1 MNIIYLILITVLGL
15 GLRVIGLNKTQ
26 GLWNDEY
33 VSWMIASKPLGA
45 DFVHGILSQCH
56 MPFYYLYLKF
66 FMHFGG
72 NGDLFLR
79 ATSVLAG
86 VLSIIVMYFV
96 GLQHSK
102 KTALICALFTSISSF
117 LIYYSQ
123 EVRIYSLL
131 FLISALTLLY
141 LLRFL
146 KNKTW
151 TTLGGLVL
159 FNFLIIF
166 THTIGFVF
174 VFFELV
180 ALTILL
186 FNEYKKQ
193 LLTIWGGIIVLGG
206 ICLPQIIHIFT
217 AKSFSQWWGTFSI
230 SKIGFLFTDYFSPVL
245 TNLVNAPD
253 NFLYVKS
260 LSFVFFTIVP
270 TLIALVF
277 IARALYKNK
286 KNIALFSICV
296 GFVLIMT
303 VAAILGKLV
312 FITKYSIEIYPILL
326 FLAAYGACSFENK
339 KIANTFIAC
348 FCAISLTY
356 LFISPTSA
364 PKIPRPQ
371 GHKLVADL
379 LNRAKPNQN
388 DIIILEYYS
397 KDRYEKYFD
406 FSKFQIISIDKANFP
421 EYFMSDKDVAEIF
434 TNGKPLLKDI
444 FAEKK
449 SSYLDY
455 VMRDS
460 VLSKVQKGQNVIV
473 IIPDSVAFYSKDDIK
488 AITSDRYRYEH
499 TPFLYLIFSYVRNR
513 VFDDLQQGLAVTRYE
528 KLGDWSLIQFTKLNK

>member
-1 MNIIYLILITVLGL
+1 MNAIYLILITVLGF
-15 GLRVIGLNKTQ
+15 GLRIIGLNKTQ

-79 ATSVLAG
+79 STSVLTG

-141 LLRFL
+141 FLRFL

-151 TTLGGLVL
+151 TTLSGLVL
-159 FNFLIIF
+159 FNFLIVF

-174 VFFELV
+174 VFFELI

-186 FNEYKKQ
+186 FKEYKKQ
-193 LLTIWGGIIVLGG
+193 LLMIWGGVLLLGG
-206 ICLPQIIHIFT
+206 ICLPQVIHIFT
-217 AKSFSQWWGTFSI
+217 AKSFSQWWGSFSI

-260 LSFVFFTIVP
+260 LSFIFFTIVP
-270 TLIALVF
+270 TLIAIAF
-277 IARALYKNK
+277 IGRALYKNK
-286 KNIALFSICV
+286 TNITLFSICV
-296 GFVLIMT
+296 GVIVVMAI
-303 VAAILGKLV
+303 AAIFGKLV

-326 FLAAYGACSFENK
+326 FLAAFGACSFERK
-339 KIANTFIAC
+339 KIANCFIAI

-364 PKIPRPQ
+364 PKIPRLQ
-371 GHKLVADL
+371 GHRLVANL
-379 LNRAKPNQN
+379 LNQAKPNSG

-397 KDRYEKYFD
+397 KERYEKYYD
-406 FSKFQIISIDKANFP
+406 FSKYQVMSIDKANFP
-421 EYFMSDKDVAEIF
+421 QYFIPDRDVSEIF
-434 TNGKPLLKDI
+434 TNGKELLKEI
-444 FAEKK
+444 FTEKK
-449 SSYLDY
+449 GSYLDY
-455 VMRDS
+455 VLRDS
-460 VLSKVQKGQNVIV
+460 ILSKVKEGQNVFVIV
-473 IIPDSVAFYSKDDIK
+473 PNSVAIYSSNDIK
-488 AITSDRYRYEH
+488 SIANDNYRYEH
-499 TPFLYLIFSYVRNR
+499 TPLLYLVFSYAKNR
-513 VFDDLQQGLAVTRYE
+513 VFYDLLQGLAVTRYE
-528 KLGDWSLIQFTKLNK
+528 DLGDWSLVRFTKLNK

>member
-1 MNIIYLILITVLGL
+1 MNAICLILITVLGF
-15 GLRVIGLNKTQ
+15 GLRLIGLNKTQ

-72 NGDLFLR
+72 SGDLFLR

-102 KTALICALFTSISSF
+102 KTATICALFTSISSF

-151 TTLGGLVL
+151 TTLGGLIL

-166 THTIGFVF
+166 THTIGFAF
-174 VFFELV
+174 VFFELI

-186 FNEYKKQ
+186 FKEYRKQ
-193 LLTIWGGIIVLGG
+193 LLTVWFGILVLGG
-206 ICLPQIIHIFT
+206 ICLPQVIHIFT

-253 NFLYVKS
+253 KFLYIKS

-270 TLIALVF
+270 TLIAIAF
-277 IARALYKNK
+277 ICRALYKNK
-286 KNIALFSICV
+286 TNIALFSICV
-296 GFVLIMT
+296 GV
-303 VAAILGKLV
+303 VAVMAIASSIGKLV

-326 FLAAYGACSFENK
+326 FLTAFGACSLERK
-339 KIANTFIAC
+339 KIANCLVAF

-364 PKIPRPQ
+364 PKIPRLQ
-371 GHKLVADL
+371 GHKLVANL
-379 LNRAKPNQN
+379 LNQANPNSG

-397 KDRYEKYFD
+397 KERYEKYYN
-406 FSKFQIISIDKANFP
+406 FSKYHVISIDKANFP
-421 EYFMSDKDVAEIF
+421 QYFIPEKDVSEIF
-434 TNGKPLLKDI
+434 TNGKNLLKDI
-444 FAEKK
+444 FTEKK

-455 VMRDS
+455 VIRDS
-460 VLSKVQKGQNVIV
+460 VLSKVKAGQNVFVIV
-473 IIPDSVAFYSKDDIK
+473 PNSVALYSSNEIK
-488 AITSDRYRYEH
+488 LIANDKYRYDH
-499 TPFLYLIFSYVRNR
+499 TPLLYLVFSYTNNR
-513 VFDDLQQGLAVTRYE
+513 VFSDLLQGLTVTRYE
-528 KLGDWSLIQFTKLNK
+528 SLGDWSLIGFTKLNK